1 LTVKVIAAEEA
12 EATSMVEAVVR
23 VAEAMRGQL
32 KIYRQWS
39 QQIQH
44 GERQWRK

>member
-1 LTVKVIAAEEA
+1 
-12 EATSMVEAVVR
+12 

-44 GERQWRK
+44 GERQWRKWRLWIAEDEKLWP